1 MMKIFGW
8 IISAALLMFAVGCA
22 GHTQSQIT
30 EEVFAPQQVEIVPER
45 PTTNGSLWTESGGAL
60 FNDLKARRVGDI
72 LTVAIFERASA
83 SKEASTSTGRSSS
96 ASAGINNLFGLEKQI
111 ATINGAIDPGNLIG
125 TQYDN
130 EFTGSGSTSRRED
143 LVATITTRVVD
154 VLPNGNLRI
163 DGHKSVTVNNEQ
175 QLIRLSGIVRPT
187 DVSSNNVVDSSQVL
201 DAQIVYTGKGVIS
214 DKQKQGWLVRI
225 LDNVWPF

>member
-1 MMKIFGW
+1 MKQIEW
-8 IISAALLMFAVGCA
+8 TLCVVLLLFTLGCA
-22 GHTQSQIT
+22 GHVKPQPP
-30 EEVFAPQQVEIVPER
+30 EETFAPQQVEIVPEA
-45 PTTNGSLWTESGGAL
+45 PATAGSLWTQTNGSL
-60 FNDLKARRVGDI
+60 FNDRKARRVGDI

-96 ASAGINNLFGLEKQI
+96 ASAGIDNLFGLEKQI
-111 ATINGAIDPGNLIG
+111 ATINSSIDPGNLIG
-125 TQYDN
+125 TRYEND
-130 EFTGSGSTSRRED
+130 FTGSGSTSRSED

-187 DVSSNNVVDSSQVL
+187 DVSSGNVVDSSQVL
-201 DAQIVYTGKGVIS
+201 DAQIVYTGEGVIS

>member
-1 MMKIFGW
+1 MMKTIGW
-8 IISAALLMFAVGCA
+8 TVISALLMFAVGCA
-22 GHTQSQIT
+22 GHTRPQMQ
-30 EEVFAPQQVEIVPER
+30 EEAFAPQEVEIVAER
-45 PTTNGSLWTESGGAL
+45 PATNGSLWTESRGSL
-60 FNDLKARRVGDI
+60 FNDRKAQRIGDI

-111 ATINGAIDPGNLIG
+111 ATINGAIDPTKLIG